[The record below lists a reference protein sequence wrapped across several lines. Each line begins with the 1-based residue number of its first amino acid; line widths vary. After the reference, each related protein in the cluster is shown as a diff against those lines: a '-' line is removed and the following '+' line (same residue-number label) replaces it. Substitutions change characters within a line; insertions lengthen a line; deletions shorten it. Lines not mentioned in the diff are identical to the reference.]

1 MKIGSILL
9 LLFAS
14 SIALASGDKLP
25 RTGILISATKDDGK
39 VVRVDPNPL
48 MLDLRRS
55 APSLNTRPRGF
66 DWGSTGVIE
75 KQVKAIA
82 PGAVY
87 LKIYGDDGMVQS
99 VVPLRE
105 IRAYASHRENSSDHR
120 AALATRTRLWA
131 DPRLNHNIGKVAVM
145 RKSFVSD
152 EFLGL
157 VNVRSAQ

>member
-1 MKIGSILL
+1 MKISSILL

-14 SIALASGDKLP
+14 SVALASGDKLP

-48 MLDLRRS
+48 MLSLRRS
-55 APSLNTRPRGF
+55 APSLNTRVRGS
-66 DWGSTGVIE
+66 DWRSPGVIE
-75 KQVKAIA
+75 KQVAAMA

-87 LKIYGDDGMVQS
+87 LKIYGKDGMVQS

-105 IRAYASHRENSSDHR
+105 IRAYASHREKSSDLR
-120 AALATRTRLWA
+120 AALATRSRFWA
-131 DPRLNHNIGKVAVM
+131 DPRLNHDIGKVAVM
-145 RKSFVSD
+145 RKTSVSD

-157 VNVRSAQ
+157 VNLRSAQ